1 MPGWELPA
9 LPSCAHK
16 VRSIFASDMFLK
28 EKIIKELLDV
38 KNDILVS
45 FSLSMLQLENNYS
58 NNFMLS

>member
-28 EKIIKELLDV
+28 EKIIKEFLDV
-38 KNDILVS
+38 KNDMLV
-45 FSLSMLQLENNYS
+45 
-58 NNFMLS
+58 